1 MTNRVI
7 DADGHICEP
16 PAVWND
22 YVEKRYRAET
32 IRVER
37 DADGRD
43 WISIN
48 GAMRRNLRPAAA
60 CVPWGMDDPNNV
72 PTWADILPGSY
83 DGGARATVLEEEGI
97 ERSLLFPSLHLL
109 AGDIEDPAVAAATC
123 HGYNDW
129 IADMC
134 RDGRGKLSAVG
145 IVPLQNPEAAAREA
159 LHIARLGLKGVC
171 FRPERYKGLALYDDA
186 LAPFWQ
192 AVAGNGLFAAVHGSF
207 GALMP
212 SFATGRYDNLFF
224 SHMICHPFEQMA
236 ACLDIV
242 AGGVLERHPGLSVAF
257 LESGLGWLEYWL
269 DRLDGHF
276 DSMRHHVPWLKRR
289 PTELF
294 REQCFISI
302 ESDEAHRLPRLGE
315 MGLEVCVFWGA
326 DYPHYDCTYPGA
338 VTELERNLAPL
349 PAGLADGVRW
359 RTAERFLGL
368 AGE

>member
-1 MTNRVI
+1 MSRVI

-16 PAVWND
+16 PALWND
-22 YVEKRYRAET
+22 YIAERHRADA

-37 DADGRD
+37 DTDGRD

-48 GAMRRNLRPAAA
+48 GRMRHNLRPAAA
-60 CVPWGMDDPNNV
+60 CLPLGMDDPNKV
-72 PTWADILPGSY
+72 PTWEEILPGSY
-83 DGGARATVLEEEGI
+83 DGSARVAVLDQEGI
-97 ERSLLFPSLHLL
+97 ERALLFPSLYLI
-109 AGDIEDPAVAAATC
+109 AGDIEDPAVAAAC
-123 HGYNDW
+123 SHGYNDW

-134 RDGRGKLSAVG
+134 RDGRGRPNAVG
-145 IVPLQNPEAAAREA
+145 IVPLQSAELATREVE
-159 LHIARLGLKGVC
+159 HIARLGLKGAC
-171 FRPERYKGLALYDDA
+171 FRPERYNGLALYHES
-186 LAPFWQ
+186 LEPFWS

-242 AGGVLERHPGLSVAF
+242 AGGVLQRHPGLRVAF

-276 DSMRHHVPWLKRR
+276 DSMRHHVPWLTRR
-289 PTELF
+289 PSELF

-302 ESDEAHRLPRLGE
+302 ESDEAHCLPRLE
-315 MGLEVCVFWGA
+315 ELGLQDCVFWGA

-338 VTELERNLAPL
+338 VKELEANLAPL
-349 PAGLADGVRW
+349 PAALAEGVRW

-368 AGE
+368 SPA

>member
-1 MTNRVI
+1 MANRVI

-22 YVEKRYRAET
+22 YIEKKHRADA

-37 DADGRD
+37 DNDGRD

-48 GAMRRNLRPAAA
+48 GRIRRNLRPAAA
-60 CVPWGMDDPNNV
+60 CVPWGMDDPDKV
-72 PTWADILPGSY
+72 PTWDDILPGSY
-83 DGGARATVLEEEGI
+83 DGGARTKVLEEEGI
-97 ERSLLFPSLHLL
+97 ERTLLYPSLYLI
-109 AGDIEDPAVAAATC
+109 AGDIEDAAVAAACC
-123 HGYNDW
+123 HGYNEW

-134 RDGRGKLSAVG
+134 RDGRGKLAAVG
-145 IVPLQNPEAAAREA
+145 IVPLQSAEAAAKEVE
-159 LHIARLGLKGVC
+159 HIARLGLKGAC
-171 FRPERYKGLALYDDA
+171 FRPERYKGLALYDES
-186 LAPFWQ
+186 LKPFWER
-192 AVAGNGLFAAVHGSF
+192 VAGNGLFAAVHGSF

-236 ACLDIV
+236 AMLDIV
-242 AGGVLERHPGLSVAF
+242 AGGVLERHPSLRVAF

-276 DSMRHHVPWLKRR
+276 DSMHQHVPWMKRR
-289 PTELF
+289 PSELF

-302 ESDEAHRLPRLGE
+302 ESDEAHRLPRLKE
-315 MGLEVCVFWGA
+315 MGVEGCVFWGA

-338 VTELERNLAPL
+338 VTELEDNLAPL
-349 PAGLADGVRW
+349 DPALADGVRW

-368 AGE
+368 A